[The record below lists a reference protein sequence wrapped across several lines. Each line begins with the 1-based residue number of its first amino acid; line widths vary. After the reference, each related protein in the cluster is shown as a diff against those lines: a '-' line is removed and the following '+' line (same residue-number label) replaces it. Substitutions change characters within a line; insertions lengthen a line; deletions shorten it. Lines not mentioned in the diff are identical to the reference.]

1 MGSIGRFATRHPVWF
16 ALAASVTWTALL
28 LVLMGLA
35 SGALRRPYGDG
46 VSSAIARLA
55 TTAMV
60 VALVWR
66 LGWLRAS
73 GIGRLGGWPV
83 WLLALG
89 GLAYGVSAGLHSFY
103 GRVALDPSIL
113 IRTPAARTTILA
125 VFVGALG
132 EEVLFRG
139 LVLHS
144 FLRAWAR
151 NRTGVVASVV
161 LTALLFAALHA
172 TQVLSN
178 DLSRSAALLLV
189 LQTLVV
195 SVWWGALV
203 VVGRSIWPA
212 VVLHF
217 ASNAVVAVQGLVT
230 SVAGPGLLAY
240 QRNLWLSIPLGLVGI
255 GLLARVVHRPAP
267 LDAAQG
273 VGRPPREGDADSR
286 A

>member
-1 MGSIGRFATRHPVWF
+1 MSAIGRFATRHPVWF
-16 ALAASVTWTALL
+16 VLAASVTWTALL

-46 VSSAIARLA
+46 VSSAIARLT
-55 TTAMV
+55 TTAFV

-73 GIGRLGGWPV
+73 GIGRLGGLVV
-83 WLLALG
+83 WLVTIG
-89 GLAYGVSAGLHSFY
+89 GLAYGVSASLCSFY
-103 GRVALDPSIL
+103 GRVALDPL
-113 IRTPAARTTILA
+113 VLMRMPAARTTVLA
-125 VFVGALG
+125 VAVVALG
-132 EEVLFRG
+132 EEVFFRG
-139 LVLHS
+139 LVLHT
-144 FLRAWAR
+144 FVRAWAR
-151 NRTGVVASVV
+151 KRSGVVASVV

-172 TQVLSN
+172 TQVFTN

-217 ASNAVVAVQGLVT
+217 ASNAAVAVQGLVA

-240 QRNLWLSIPLGLVGI
+240 ERNLWLSIPLGLVGI
-255 GLLARVVHRPAP
+255 GLLAR
-267 LDAAQG
+267 AA
-273 VGRPPREGDADSR
+273 AANSR
-286 A
+286 ANSRAA